1 MIIRKATEDDL
12 YGIAQIGLYNWC
24 EVYKSIFPESY
35 LNSLTL
41 EDRWEHYKEYLDCNG
56 GLIVAAD
63 CENNVLGFAA
73 YRPDE
78 EIENCIYLDSLHT
91 DKDAR
96 GKGIGTSLIRYII
109 NIAKGMD
116 CNRMS
121 VCIVRGNE
129 NAERLYK
136 KLGANHLKF
145 FVDNDAF
152 QGIRVESEKLIWEL
166 C

>member
-1 MIIRKATEDDL
+1 MIIRKATESDL
-12 YGIAQIGLYNWC
+12 YAIAQIGLCNWR
-24 EVYKSIFPESY
+24 EAYKNIFPETY

-41 EDRWEHYKEYLDCNG
+41 EGRREHYAEYLDCNG

-63 CENNVLGFAA
+63 NENNVLGFAV
-73 YRPDE
+73 YKPDE
-78 EIENCIYLDSLHT
+78 QIENCVYLDSLHT
-91 DKDAR
+91 DKNAR
-96 GKGIGTSLIRYII
+96 GKGIGTALIMHII

-116 CNRMS
+116 CSKIS

-136 KLGANHLKF
+136 KLGARHLEY

-152 QGIRVESEKLIWEL
+152 QGISVESEKLIWEL